1 MRMCDTTAA
10 GRVFGFAALLAAL
23 ALAACKGGASVT
35 VDVSV
40 PRPLVEPIDV
50 AMGMY
55 FDDKLNTYV
64 HREELS
70 DLGAYSI
77 NVGSSQ
83 APVFAQVFE
92 AMFGQVVPMVNR
104 TPAAVSEDDEQTL
117 SLVAADG
124 RDISLEGVLAPS
136 IEEVQ
141 FALPD
146 QTGGDFYEV
155 WIRYRMQILDTE
167 GKTLAEWPVIGYGKA
182 NQRNY
187 GTIDQKEA
195 GLHAAA
201 IWALRDAAAVLSF
214 RFHEQTT
221 VQSWLGAVGANTP

>member
-1 MRMCDTTAA
+1 MRMCDTTAG
-10 GRVFGFAALLAAL
+10 GRVFRIAAALAAL
-23 ALAACKGGASVT
+23 AVAGCKGGASVT

-50 AMGMY
+50 AVGMY

-77 NVGSSQ
+77 HIGSSQ
-83 APVFAQVFE
+83 AAVFAQVFE

-104 TPAAVSEDDEQTL
+104 TSAAVSEDGEQAL

-124 RDISLEGVLAPS
+124 RDMRLEGVLAPS

-187 GTIDQKEA
+187 GTIDQKGS

-221 VQSWLGAVGANTP
+221 VQGWLAAVEANAP

>member
-1 MRMCDTTAA
+1 MIDTTLRR
-10 GRVFGFAALLAAL
+10 RVFGIAALLAAL
-23 ALAACKGGASVT
+23 ALTACKGGASVT

-40 PRPLVEPIDV
+40 PRPLVEPIGV
-50 AMGMY
+50 AVGMY
-55 FDDKLNTYV
+55 FDDQLNSYV
-64 HREELS
+64 HREQLA
-70 DLGAYSI
+70 DFGVYSI
-77 NVGSSQ
+77 NIGSSQ
-83 APVFAQVFE
+83 ATVFAQVFE
-92 AMFGQVVPMVNR
+92 AIFGQVVPMVNR
-104 TPAAVSEDDEQTL
+104 APADGAQDDEPVL
-117 SLVAADG
+117 SLVAAGG
-124 RDISLEGVLAPS
+124 RDINVEGVLAPS

-167 GKTLAEWPVIGYGKA
+167 GQVLAEWPLIGYGKA

-195 GLHAAA
+195 GLYAAA

-214 RFHEQTT
+214 QFHDQIA
-221 VQSWLGAVGANTP
+221 VKGWLAAVGANTP